1 MMTPIPLIS
10 FFHPERLW
18 LLLVVPVLFLAYFAL
33 LRRSTSRTSPKW
45 QRLSQGVMLLLPQ
58 SFR

>member
-18 LLLVVPVLFLAYFAL
+18 LLLLVPVLFAAYFAL
-33 LRRSTSRTSPKW
+33 LRRSSTRSRKYGIDNLD
-45 QRLSQGVMLLLPQ
+45 RVLAL
-58 SFR
+58 